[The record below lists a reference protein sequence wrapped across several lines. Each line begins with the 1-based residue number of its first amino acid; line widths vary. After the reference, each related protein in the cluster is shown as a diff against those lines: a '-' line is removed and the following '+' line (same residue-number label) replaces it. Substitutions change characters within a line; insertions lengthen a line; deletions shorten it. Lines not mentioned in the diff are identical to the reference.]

1 MTMRSDSVYRKLS
14 GGTVKTFVSE
24 NGFAAITCPNCGLT
38 KQIPVADYC
47 GSKNVIKVRCRCQ
60 ETFSTELEFR
70 QQFRKPTNLS
80 GKYDIVTDAGGGR
93 ATIKDLSKNGIG
105 FMVSGIHNVRVGHKI
120 LIDFTLDDQK
130 QTPLRKR
137 AVVRSVC
144 NNRIGCEF
152 RKDQAFEKDLGF
164 YLRS

>member
-1 MTMRSDSVYRKLS
+1 MTMRSQSVYRELS
-14 GGTVKTFVSE
+14 GGMGKTFVSE
-24 NGFAAITCPNCGLT
+24 DGFAAIICPNCGLT
-38 KQIPVADYC
+38 KQVPVADYC

-60 ETFSTELEFR
+60 QTFSAELEFR
-70 QQFRKPTNLS
+70 QHYRKPTDLS
-80 GKYDIVTDAGGGR
+80 GRYDIVTDAGGGR
-93 ATIKDLSKNGIG
+93 AIINDLSKNGIG
-105 FMVSGIHNVRVGHKI
+105 FTVSGIHNVRVGHKI
-120 LIDFTLDDQK
+120 MIDFALDDNK

-137 AVVRSVC
+137 AVVRSVN